1 MKMARLLRSKAVSQL
16 LWSDKDREEWFSL
29 GENHEKASRFPDFLQ
44 RSTGREPLCATFF
57 EESRMRF
64 VGSTNLYRKSGFG
77 LHQLRNR
84 SKLAR
89 FGDPWGDCS

>member
-29 GENHEKASRFPDFLQ
+29 GENHEKASRF
-44 RSTGREPLCATFF
+44 
-57 EESRMRF
+57 
-64 VGSTNLYRKSGFG
+64 G

-84 SKLAR
+84 SRVFA
-89 FGDPWGDCS
+89 